1 MDLTIQHVSGRLG
14 YQLLM
19 AGLAVFGSLLAVQAV
34 LVDDTTT
41 LNESA
46 PASGAPWDNVG
57 YINGASGVYLQNGWV
72 ITAQHVVGAAVSVSI
87 NFGGSSF
94 TSIGA
99 ITTLTNPDS
108 TLSDVVLFNIG
119 TTPAAASNLGITSTL
134 LSQTTSVT
142 MIGYGNHRTG
152 SLTAIST
159 TSGPVD
165 GYNWD
170 GTTGT
175 KAWGNNTISSSSD
188 SYVQALPAN
197 KFVAFATTFTANGTS
212 GSAQATVGDSGGGV
226 FVLSSSVWQ
235 LAGTMNAI
243 DTYTGQTGSTSANG
257 NNTYIADMAVYSSQ
271 INSIIA
277 TVPEPTAMA
286 FLLLTFAL
294 FAPMAWKKL
303 RGAPVR
309 NASDI

>member
-1 MDLTIQHVSGRLG
+1 M
-14 YQLLM
+14 
-19 AGLAVFGSLLAVQAV
+19 LAVQAV

-41 LNESA
+41 LNETA
-46 PASGAPWDNVG
+46 PANGAPWDNVG
-57 YINGASGVYLQNGWV
+57 SINGACGVYLQNGWV

-94 TSIGA
+94 SSIGA
-99 ITTLTNPDS
+99 ITTLTNPDF
-108 TLSDVVLFNIG
+108 TPSDVVLFNIG
-119 TTPAAASNLGITSTL
+119 TTPAAASNLGVTST
-134 LSQTTSVT
+134 QPNFNTTLT
-142 MIGYGNHRTG
+142 MIGYGNHRSG
-152 SLTAIST
+152 VLTAIST

-170 GTTGT
+170 GITGT
-175 KAWGNNTISSSSD
+175 EAWGTNKRVNAANSMVQVPGYNAFD
-188 SYVQALPAN
+188 S
-197 KFVAFATTFTANGTS
+197 FHTSFTANGTS

-226 FVLSSSVWQ
+226 FEKSGSTWL

-243 DTYTGQTGSTSANG
+243 GTLDGQTASTSANG

-286 FLLLTFAL
+286 FLLLTFAF
-294 FAPMAWKKL
+294 FAPTAWKKL
-303 RGAPVR
+303 RVASVR
-309 NASDI
+309 NASDL